1 MSHNKRRDYNLFILF
16 YYNFAPDFVTV
27 AVKTPMHDIGKLTI
41 LNY

>member
-16 YYNFAPDFVTV
+16 YYNFAPGFVMV
-27 AVKTPMHDIGKLTI
+27 AMKTLMHDIGKLTI